1 MSSRIGAP
9 LQVHVRAAESAH
21 VVEVSGDLVVT
32 SRDAVR
38 EAVERIL
45 EDGGGRVV
53 VDATRLSHIDTASFA
68 LLVQLSDSCRTRSGA
83 LVVAGLPA
91 AFTRLARELRLDEA
105 LAFADSVERA
115 LDSDEV

>member
-1 MSSRIGAP
+1 MSARIGAP
-9 LQVHVRAAESAH
+9 LQVQVRAAKNAH

-45 EDGGGRVV
+45 EDGGGRIV
-53 VDATRLSHIDTASFA
+53 VDATRLTHIDTASFA
-68 LLVQLSDSCRTRSGA
+68 LLVRLSDLCRGRGGA

-91 AFTRLARELRLDEA
+91 AFAHLARELRLDETV
-105 LAFADSVERA
+105 AFADSVERA
-115 LDSDEV
+115 LDSDAV